1 MESEQQQLKMYVES
15 FVDPFD
21 ARIAQPKLLDGRQR
35 RSAGLRLRSSG
46 ELTCS
51 VTGTTYVAL
60 IPGFANA
67 ICWADDGATDKTAD
81 ATMVPNAWA
90 GHVSDDL
97 DLANIKFIRSLGAGL
112 KLNLINS
119 ADNSEGYWEAIRVP
133 VQKSDLEVAAT
144 RRTVFKMI
152 LKAAEEDFAQY
163 EPYQS
168 GKLRDIHRFLF
179 KLNSNNTEHEWIQL
193 PPVADID
200 TTEHLV
206 DKSWDVIVIKLK
218 GRKEATIPSVVKYDA
233 VSLQEVVYKE
243 NTSLSR
249 LQTYNIYIKESETY
263 LDRVRFKNPAMQ
275 IE

>member
-51 VTGTTYVAL
+51 VTGTTYIAL

-67 ICWADDGATDKTAD
+67 VCWADQQDTVQAAD
-81 ATMVPNAWA
+81 VAMVPNSWN
-90 GHVSDDL
+90 GHISSDT

-133 VQKSDLEVAAT
+133 VQKSDLEVASSH
-144 RRTVFKMI
+144 RCVLNMI
-152 LKAAEEDFAQY
+152 LRAVEEDFSQY

-193 PPVADID
+193 PPVADIN

-206 DKSWDVIVIKLK
+206 DNTWDAIIIKLK
-218 GRKEATIPSVVKYDA
+218 GRKEATIPSIVKYDA

-243 NTSLSR
+243 NTSLAR
-249 LQTYNIYIKESETY
+249 LQTYNIYVKESETY